1 MKNTSVFVCK
11 VIVAVVFYAL
21 LFLPCGCSKQLGETR
36 AEGDRRHRRVFR
48 INNQEMMEDIDRVLL
63 LDQPSRLT
71 DKRVP

>member
-11 VIVAVVFYAL
+11 VVLAVVLFAL
-21 LFLPCGCSKQLGETR
+21 LILPCGCSKQLGETV
-36 AEGDRRHRRVFR
+36 AEGQRRHRRVLR
-48 INNQEMMEDIDRVLL
+48 INHQEMMEDIDRVLL